1 MTMKSIISTTAGAA
15 VLLAFAMP
23 AMAGSAGVNRPAFQ
37 TPYQQQQVLSAL
49 EYAQGPARV
58 AAQENKNHPPY
69 INRAHDIDVLISK
82 IKAGKPVS
90 QKEVDDALTPITAY

>member
-1 MTMKSIISTTAGAA
+1 M
-15 VLLAFAMP
+15 LLAFAMP
-23 AMAGSAGVNRPAFQ
+23 AMAGSAGVDRPAYQ
-37 TPYQQQQVLSAL
+37 TPYQQQEVLGEL

-82 IKAGKPVS
+82 TKAGQPVS
-90 QKEVDDALTPITAY
+90 QKEVDDALTPITDY